1 MAVEAN
7 SNLLPQEFSDFIPLG
22 MENCRDFM
30 STKPRLAAYQR
41 IFPFNRS
48 RPVKNVVAGNSL
60 QQPSLHGKRSRD
72 SLDLYS
78 HPSTQIGGGGDD
90 FLQSEIDRIVAH
102 HTKKLRIEF
111 EERQKLPSRN
121 SMAAIGEGLV
131 KKLREKDEEIQRMGK
146 LNLALQERCEEFC
159 TLRISY
165 GEIWRT
171 SPTSACPSPPA
182 VAAVEEDAESC
193 CREQPDQRPWR
204 AGDISG
210 SSIQNYTNSKEGN
223 RRASGDFVQ
232 PNVQIR
238 RDGYEERVVPNS
250 FEDSFLM
257 GPYGLRRNYKLVVY
271 PSHEVGCFPEDSSV
285 LREVHADLSLDV

>member
-146 LNLALQERCEEFC
+146 LNLALQERVKSLYVENQ
-159 TLRISY
+159 L
-165 GEIWRT
+165 WRDMAHVADERV
-171 SPTSACPSPPA
+171 SVPAA

-193 CREQPDQRPWR
+193 C
-204 AGDISG
+204 G
-210 SSIQNYTNSKEGN
+210 SSDHGRGEPEVCTAMPEW
-223 RRASGDFVQ
+223 RT
-232 PNVQIR
+232 
-238 RDGYEERVVPNS
+238 
-250 FEDSFLM
+250 
-257 GPYGLRRNYKLVVY
+257 LRRRRRIARTPAAGCVAGAARESRVCCCCR
-271 PSHEVGCFPEDSSV
+271 VGISASAQCVGP
-285 LREVHADLSLDV
+285 L